1 MDSRYTVPPD
11 GSREVDCPQTQ
22 CMREVESNSQRGD
35 RAIRRLTGAL
45 SESGVTDSIIGICPD
60 VNGRPIRAQT
70 QIRYA
75 EIMIRVICGDDE
87 FAVSN
92 ALEERLAKV
101 ASPDLRDANVTTFDA
116 SNTMLAQ
123 VIDTARAVP
132 FMSDRRAIVVKNMLT
147 PLEDRTSKVRGDW
160 GDLGK
165 VMTQDGLGI
174 PNELIFV
181 DYAMLR
187 LAGPNLKPLAAVAEV
202 ERYSAPKRAD
212 LERWIRER
220 AAFNG
225 LTISARG
232 MARFIALAGDNTR
245 RIDSELRKLAV
256 YADGRPLD
264 ERDIELMVSDAH
276 QEGIFRVVDAIINRQ
291 AGEAM
296 AGLNSL
302 IQSGD
307 SIDGILFL
315 LSRQL
320 RQLVMASDLMMRG
333 VPRQEIGNRLNLR
346 FAWMVD
352 KTVRQ
357 ANSSGHQRLKEMH
370 RSVLEVDFS
379 TKTGQADRKLLAELM
394 IARLASL

>member
-1 MDSRYTVPPD
+1 M
-11 GSREVDCPQTQ
+11 
-22 CMREVESNSQRGD
+22 
-35 RAIRRLTGAL
+35 
-45 SESGVTDSIIGICPD
+45 
-60 VNGRPIRAQT
+60 NGRSVRVQT

-75 EIMIRVICGDDE
+75 ETMIRVICGDDE

-92 ALEERLAKV
+92 ALEDRLAKV

-116 SNTMLAQ
+116 PNTMLAE
-123 VIDTARAVP
+123 VMDTARAVP
-132 FMSDRRAIVVKNMLT
+132 FMSDRRAIVVKNMLA
-147 PLEDRTSKVRGDW
+147 PVEDRNSKVRGDW
-160 GDLGK
+160 AKLGN

-174 PNELIFV
+174 SNELIFV

-187 LAGPNLKPLAAVAEV
+187 LTSPNLKPLAAVAEV
-202 ERYSAPKRAD
+202 ERYAAPKRAD

-225 LTISARG
+225 LTISATG

-291 AGEAM
+291 AGEAL
-296 AGLNSL
+296 AGVNSL
-302 IQSGD
+302 TQSGE
-307 SIDGILFL
+307 SIDGILYL

-320 RQLVMASDLMMRG
+320 RQLVMASELLMRG

-346 FAWMVD
+346 FGWLVD

-357 ANSSGHQRLKEMH
+357 ANSSGYQRLLEMH

-379 TKTGQADRKLLAELM
+379 TKTGQMDRKLFAELL
-394 IARLASL
+394 IARLANL

>member
-1 MDSRYTVPPD
+1 M
-11 GSREVDCPQTQ
+11 
-22 CMREVESNSQRGD
+22 
-35 RAIRRLTGAL
+35 
-45 SESGVTDSIIGICPD
+45 SGNGITDSIIGICPD
-60 VNGRPIRAQT
+60 ANGLPGRVRT

-75 EIMIRVICGDDE
+75 ETMIRVICGDDE

-92 ALEERLAKV
+92 ALEDRLAKV

-123 VIDTARAVP
+123 VMDTARAVP
-132 FMSDRRAIVVKNMLT
+132 FMSDRRAIVVKNMLA

-187 LAGPNLKPLAAVAEV
+187 LTGPNLKPLAAVAEV

-232 MARFIALAGDNTR
+232 MARFIALAGDKTR

-357 ANSSGHQRLKEMH
+357 ANSSGHQRLREMH

-379 TKTGQADRKLLAELM
+379 TKTGQSDRKLLAELM